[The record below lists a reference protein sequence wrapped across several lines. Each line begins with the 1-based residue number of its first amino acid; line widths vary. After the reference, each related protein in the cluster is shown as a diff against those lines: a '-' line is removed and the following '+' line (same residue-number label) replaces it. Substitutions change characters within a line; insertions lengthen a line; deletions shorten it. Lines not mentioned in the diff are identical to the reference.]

1 MATTKPMA
9 TSLLDGVLGLV
20 TPEMKQAMASRLGE
34 SPTAIQSGLG
44 TASAA
49 ILGGLVAKAS
59 DSNFLNQI
67 IGLISGS
74 SGQGI
79 LSSLTNLGSAGPTG
93 GAGDLVN
100 RFLPMVFGGQQNQV
114 TNLITQRAGISSLAA
129 SGLLASAVPL
139 VLGFFAR
146 MHTASSVNTSSL
158 ASMLTAEGPNLQKYL
173 PTGFLNDLFSGAAGT
188 ASGIASGVTSR
199 AVAAEHAVADKAKGM
214 NWLALIGVLVALAVV
229 WFVYRALQ
237 GSKVDTR
244 PVATAAS
251 DAANTASN
259 AANSAWAAL
268 GSLIKTKLPDG
279 TELSVPKYGV
289 ENKLIAFI
297 QDSSKPVDANTWFDF
312 DRLLFDTG
320 SATLQS
326 ASNEQLSN
334 IAAILKA
341 YPNVKIKIGGY
352 TDNTGDKA
360 ANLKLS
366 QDRADNVKAELIQL
380 GVDPSRVD
388 AQGYG
393 EDHPVADNSTE
404 DGRQKN
410 RRISLRV
417 TQK

>member
-20 TPEMKQAMASRLGE
+20 TPEMKQALASRLGE
-34 SPTAIQSGLG
+34 STTSVQSGLG
-44 TASAA
+44 TAAAA

-74 SGQGI
+74 SGQSI
-79 LSSLTNLGSAGPTG
+79 LGSLTNLGSSGPTG
-93 GAGDLVN
+93 GASDLVSK
-100 RFLPMVFGGQQNQV
+100 FLPMVFGSQQNEV
-114 TNLITQRAGISSLAA
+114 TNLITQRAGITSSAA
-129 SGLLASAVPL
+129 TGLLQTAAPL
-139 VLGFFAR
+139 VLGFLAK
-146 MHTASSVNTSSL
+146 MHVGSSLNTSSL

-173 PTGFLNDLFSGAAGT
+173 PTGFLNNLFSGAAGA
-188 ASGIASGVTSR
+188 ASGMVSGAANR
-199 AVAAEHAVADKAKGM
+199 AVAAEHAVVDEAKGM
-214 NWLALIGVLVALAVV
+214 NWMALIGVLVALAVV

-251 DAANTASN
+251 DATNTASN

-268 GSLIKTKLPDG
+268 GSLVKTKLPDG
-279 TELSVPKYGV
+279 TELNIPQYGV
-289 ENKLIAFI
+289 ENKLILFL

-320 SATLQS
+320 SATLQP
-326 ASNEQLSN
+326 ASNEQLTN
-334 IAAILKA
+334 IAEIMKA

-352 TDNTGDKA
+352 TDNTGDQA
-360 ANLKLS
+360 ANQKLS
-366 QDRADNVKAELIQL
+366 QDRADSVKAELITL
-380 GVDPSRVD
+380 GVAPDRVE

-393 EDHPVADNSTE
+393 AEHPVADNTTE
-404 DGRQKN
+404 EGRQKN

-417 TQK
+417 TSK

>member
-20 TPEMKQAMASRLGE
+20 TPEMKQALASRLGE
-34 SPTAIQSGLG
+34 STTSVQSGLG
-44 TASAA
+44 TAAAA

-74 SGQGI
+74 SGQSI
-79 LSSLTNLGSAGPTG
+79 LSSLTNLGTSGPAGG
-93 GAGDLVN
+93 VSDLVSK
-100 RFLPMVFGGQQNQV
+100 FLPMVFGSQQNEV
-114 TNLITQRAGISSLAA
+114 TNLITQRAGITSSAA
-129 SGLLASAVPL
+129 TGLLQTAAPL
-139 VLGFFAR
+139 VLGPSA
-146 MHTASSVNTSSL
+146 VSSL

-173 PTGFLNDLFSGAAGT
+173 PTGFLNNLFSGAAGA
-188 ASGIASGVTSR
+188 ASGMVSGAANR
-199 AVAAEHAVADKAKGM
+199 AVAAEHAVVDEAKGM
-214 NWLALIGVLVALAVV
+214 NWMALIGVLVALAVV

-251 DAANTASN
+251 DATNTASN

-268 GSLIKTKLPDG
+268 GSLVKTKLPDG
-279 TELSVPKYGV
+279 TELNIPQYGV
-289 ENKLIAFI
+289 ENKLILFL

-320 SATLQS
+320 SATLQP
-326 ASNEQLSN
+326 ASNEQLTN
-334 IAAILKA
+334 IAEIMKA

-352 TDNTGDKA
+352 TDNTGDQA
-360 ANLKLS
+360 ANQKLS
-366 QDRADNVKAELIQL
+366 QDRADSVKAELITL
-380 GVDPSRVD
+380 GVAPDRVE

-393 EDHPVADNSTE
+393 AEHPVADNTTE
-404 DGRQKN
+404 EGRQKN

-417 TQK
+417 TSK

>member
-20 TPEMKQAMASRLGE
+20 TPEMKQALASRLGE
-34 SPTAIQSGLG
+34 STTSVQSGLG
-44 TASAA
+44 TAAAA

-74 SGQGI
+74 SGQSI
-79 LSSLTNLGSAGPTG
+79 LGSLTNLGSSGPTG
-93 GAGDLVN
+93 GASDLVSK
-100 RFLPMVFGGQQNQV
+100 FLPMVFGSQQNEV
-114 TNLITQRAGISSLAA
+114 TNLITQRAGITSSAA
-129 SGLLASAVPL
+129 TGLLQTAAPL
-139 VLGFFAR
+139 VLGFLAK
-146 MHTASSVNTSSL
+146 MYVGSSLNTSSL

-173 PTGFLNDLFSGAAGT
+173 PTGFLNNLFSGAAGA
-188 ASGIASGVTSR
+188 ASGMVSGAANR
-199 AVAAEHAVADKAKGM
+199 AVAAEHAAVDEAKGM
-214 NWLALIGVLVALAVV
+214 NWMALIGVLVALAVV

-251 DAANTASN
+251 DATNTAGN

-268 GSLIKTKLPDG
+268 GSLVKTKLPDG
-279 TELSVPKYGV
+279 TELNIPQYGV
-289 ENKLIAFI
+289 ENKLILFL

-320 SATLQS
+320 SATLQP
-326 ASNEQLSN
+326 ASNEQLTN
-334 IAAILKA
+334 IAEIMKA

-352 TDNTGDKA
+352 TDNTGDQA
-360 ANLKLS
+360 ANQKLS
-366 QDRADNVKAELIQL
+366 QDRADSVKAELITL
-380 GVDPSRVD
+380 GVAPDRVE

-393 EDHPVADNSTE
+393 AEHPVADNTTE
-404 DGRQKN
+404 EGRQKN

-417 TQK
+417 TSK

>member
-20 TPEMKQAMASRLGE
+20 TPEMKQALASRLGE

-49 ILGGLVAKAS
+49 ILGGLAAKAS

-74 SGQGI
+74 SGQSI

-93 GAGDLVN
+93 GVDDLVN
-100 RFLPMVFGGQQNQV
+100 KFLPMVFGEQQNQV
-114 TNLITQRAGISSLAA
+114 TNLITQRAGLTSSAA

-139 VLGFFAR
+139 VLSFFAK
-146 MHTASSVNTSSL
+146 MHTASAVNTSSL
-158 ASMLTAEGPNLQKYL
+158 GSMLTAEGPNLQKYL
-173 PTGFLNDLFSGAAGT
+173 PTGFLNNLFSGAAGT
-188 ASGIASGVTSR
+188 ASGIASGVASR
-199 AVAAEHAVADKAKGM
+199 AVAAEHAVTDKAKGT
-214 NWLALIGVLVALAVV
+214 NWMALIGVLVALGVV

-237 GSKVDTR
+237 GSKVDSK
-244 PVATAAS
+244 PVATATT
-251 DAANTASN
+251 DAVNTASN
-259 AANSAWAAL
+259 AANAAWAAL
-268 GSLIKTKLPDG
+268 GSFVKTKLPDG
-279 TELSVPKYGV
+279 TELNVPQYGV
-289 ENKLIAFI
+289 ENKLVQFI

-320 SATLQS
+320 SATLQP
-326 ASNEQLSN
+326 ASNEQLNN
-334 IAAILKA
+334 IAEILKA
-341 YPNVKIKIGGY
+341 YPNVKIKVGGY
-352 TDNTGDKA
+352 TDNTGDSA

-380 GVDPSRVD
+380 GVAPGRVD

-393 EDHPVADNSTE
+393 EEHPVADNSTE
-404 DGRQKN
+404 EGRQKN